1 MVNLYMNEN
10 LSADLKNDFRS
21 IIFFMYKG
29 VIIPNP
35 LLIITN
41 IKPIQKAVFNCTNFF
56 KFKL

>member
-1 MVNLYMNEN
+1 MTNLYMNEN
-10 LSADLKNDFRS
+10 LSADLKNDFKS

-35 LLIITN
+35 LLIITH
-41 IKPIQKAVFNCTNFF
+41 IKPIQKAAFNCTNFI